1 MAKKKKP
8 IEEDIARLKKKI
20 AERKAA
26 AGKVLGD
33 EALRMLHKRL
43 KREQRKRRA
52 LAQRLARAQGK
63 KREPK
68 PAPATA
74 AAAAPEAA
82 AAAAAPEAAAG

>member
-1 MAKKKKP
+1 MAKKTTP
-8 IEEDIARLKKKI
+8 LTEDIARLIKKI

-33 EALRMLHKRL
+33 EALRMLRKRL

-52 LAQRLARAQGK
+52 LAQRLVHAQGK

-68 PAPATA
+68 PAPAAAPAA
-74 AAAAPEAA
+74 AAAAPAP
-82 AAAAAPEAAAG
+82 AAPEAAAG